1 MKRRYTQAD
10 VDRAREEYL
19 KWDTFGAG
27 SETAIE
33 LAKRLGIGRTTL
45 YKWRDRGWKLEEG
58 PSHNNHQPVEQVD
71 LAPVV
76 RYLTDEL
83 VEARQRVSQLEAE
96 CAELREVIEEQSH
109 TSRDRP
115 RSTSSAPA
123 RHR

>member
-1 MKRRYTQAD
+1 MKRRYTQTD
-10 VDRAREEYL
+10 VDRAREEYQ

-45 YKWRDRGWKLEEG
+45 YKWRDRGWQLTEG
-58 PSHNNHQPVEQVD
+58 SSHDGIGTRSVD

-83 VEARQRVSQLEAE
+83 VESRALVSQLQAE
-96 CAELREVIEEQSH
+96 VAALNDVLEKLQNAA
-109 TSRDRP
+109 P
-115 RSTSSAPA
+115 RG
-123 RHR
+123 HRL